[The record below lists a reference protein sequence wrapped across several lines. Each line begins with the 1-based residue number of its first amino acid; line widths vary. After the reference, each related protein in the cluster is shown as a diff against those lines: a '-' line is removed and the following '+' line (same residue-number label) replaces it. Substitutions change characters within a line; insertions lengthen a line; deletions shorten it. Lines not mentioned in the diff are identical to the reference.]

1 MAVFASLA
9 NRHHDPFKL
18 GCLHMVAT
26 LTGSAMLALAFAE
39 GFLSVEEAF
48 TASNVDEDWN
58 TQHWGEDAESVQR
71 RANRWREME
80 AAARLFHAL

>member
-1 MAVFASLA
+1 
-9 NRHHDPFKL
+9 
-18 GCLHMVAT
+18 MVAT
-26 LTGSAMLALAFAE
+26 LTGSAMLALAIAE
-39 GFLSVEEAF
+39 GFLTVEEAC

-58 TQHWGEDAESVQR
+58 TAHWGVDAEAEQR